1 MPIGA
6 HKNLQKMANREK
18 TQLRHITKEGKKI
31 RVTKEGDALY
41 IGNTN
46 ERAEGKLTHHK
57 GLVNGKLPKPYK
69 YNNHERELDE
79 WGDFAYTSADF

>member
-1 MPIGA
+1 
-6 HKNLQKMANREK
+6 MANREK

-46 ERAEGKLTHHK
+46 ERAEGKVIHHK
-57 GLVNGKLPKPYK
+57 GLVEGKLPRRNRHNNRYQE
-69 YNNHERELDE
+69 YNE
-79 WGDFAYTSADF
+79 WSDFAGTSDDL